1 MIVGKKDP
9 ATYAGDVAALAN
21 KVLELLGE
29 KAGASA
35 SDFELASYVGPG
47 YEKPYH
53 EANDDIRY
61 LARTEGI
68 FTDPVYSGK
77 AFHGMMDQIRKG
89 LVPKG
94 STVVFLHTGGAT
106 ALFSEAEII
115 GDLSEEF

>member
-77 AFHGMMDQIRKG
+77 SFPRHDGSNPQGARSQRIDGR
-89 LVPKG
+89 VPAHWRRNG
-94 STVVFLHTGGAT
+94 
-106 ALFSEAEII
+106 ALF
-115 GDLSEEF
+115 